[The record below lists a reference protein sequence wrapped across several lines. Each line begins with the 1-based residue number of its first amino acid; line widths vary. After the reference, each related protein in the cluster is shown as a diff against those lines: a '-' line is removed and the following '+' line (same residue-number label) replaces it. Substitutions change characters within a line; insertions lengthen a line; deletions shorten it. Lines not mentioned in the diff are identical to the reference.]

1 MLFFTG
7 ILNLQLNQKNMWQ
20 NSTKKVNPTAVT
32 FLSFIMLMLFVFC
45 TEEGISQTEAQPSDV
60 ESVQFHIPDTHL
72 IGGFALGTQSYTFNR
87 YSAFEAIEMT
97 AKAGGRVIELYR
109 QKVWPD
115 ENDDTRLVPGVSD
128 EVIEAV
134 KQKLDEHDIIA
145 VNYGNIPLPNDE
157 AELREVFDFAQKL
170 GVKAITSEPSEDAM
184 DLIEQMVVEY
194 GIAVAVH
201 NHPPRPDRPDY
212 RHWDPEFVLSM
223 VEGRD
228 SRVGVCADI
237 GHYVRSDLDPVET
250 LKLLEGRIISMHFT
264 DVDQWGAEGE
274 DTVAG
279 TGVIDLPSVLAE
291 LKRQNFGGNI
301 SIEYENNWYEN
312 ITDVAQFIG
321 FVRGWAMTSNQ

>member
-1 MLFFTG
+1 MKKTFFIASYQIIFVASLLFFFTG
-7 ILNLQLNQKNMWQ
+7 ID
-20 NSTKKVNPTAVT
+20 
-32 FLSFIMLMLFVFC
+32 FVHAQS
-45 TEEGISQTEAQPSDV
+45 SQV
-60 ESVQFHIPDTHL
+60 ESVQFHIPESHQV
-72 IGGFALGTQSYTFNR
+72 GGFALGTQSYTFNR

-97 AKAGGRVIELYR
+97 SKAGGRVIELYR

-115 ENDDTRLVPGVSD
+115 ADDETRLVPGVSD
-128 EVIEAV
+128 DVIEAV
-134 KQKLDEHDIIA
+134 KTKLAEHDILA

-157 AELREVFDFAQKL
+157 EELRNVFDFAQKL
-170 GVKAITSEPSEDAM
+170 GVKAITSEPSEEAM
-184 DLIEQMVVEY
+184 DLIEEMVKEY

-212 RHWDPEFVLSM
+212 RHWDPDFVLSL

-228 SRVGVCADI
+228 PRVGVCADI
-237 GHYVRSDLDPVET
+237 GHYVRSDIDPVET
-250 LKLLEGRIISMHFT
+250 LKMLEGRIISLHFT

-279 TGVIDLPSVLAE
+279 TGVIDLPAVLSE

-301 SIEYENNWYEN
+301 SIEYENNWNEN

-321 FVRGWAMTSNQ
+321 FVRGWAQTTNNN

>member
-1 MLFFTG
+1 MKNHFFSASELISFVITILFLCTG
-7 ILNLQLNQKNMWQ
+7 IDVAYGQ
-20 NSTKKVNPTAVT
+20 S
-32 FLSFIMLMLFVFC
+32 
-45 TEEGISQTEAQPSDV
+45 SQV
-60 ESVQFHIPDTHL
+60 ESVQFNIPESHQV
-72 IGGFALGTQSYTFNR
+72 GGFALGTQSYTFNR

-115 ENDDTRLVPGVSD
+115 EDDDTRLVPGVSD

-134 KQKLDEHDIIA
+134 KQKLAEHDIMA

-157 AELREVFDFAQKL
+157 EELRNVFDFARKL
-170 GVKAITSEPSEDAM
+170 GVKAITSEPSEEAM
-184 DLIEQMVVEY
+184 DLIEEMVKEY

-201 NHPPRPDRPDY
+201 NHPPRPDRPNY
-212 RHWDPEFVLSM
+212 HHWDPEFVLSL
-223 VEGRD
+223 VDGRD

-237 GHYVRSDLDPVET
+237 GHYVRSDINPVET

-264 DVDQWGAEGE
+264 DVDQWGADGE

-279 TGVIDLPSVLAE
+279 TGVIDLPAVLTE

-301 SIEYENNWYEN
+301 SIEYENNWDEN

-321 FVRGWAMTSNQ
+321 FVRGWAKTSDNK